1 VGIEEAWLIPTYGFL
16 AFGIISMFGKLLPF
30 PAKYFSVLA
39 IALGFITFWPVLF
52 DFVGRG
58 VRGYFLP
65 RVWFTAGDISVGS
78 GMIIDSLTIV
88 MLAMVTFV
96 AMLIQIYSIG
106 YMRHEH
112 NGHAAD
118 DPNINWYFAVHSLFV
133 ASMLTLILADNLLVL
148 YVAWELVGLCS
159 YLLIGFWWKRK
170 SAVNAAKKAFITTRI
185 GDVGLLI
192 GILMLAS
199 ETGTFN
205 IQQILVMVTNGE
217 LSDSLVTW
225 SALFIF
231 LGAMGKSAQFPLHV
245 WLPDAM
251 EGPTP
256 VSALI
261 HAATMVTA
269 GVFLVARMLPL
280 YEASEAAQLVVATVG
295 IITALMGASLA
306 LVVTDLKR
314 ILAYS
319 TMSHLGF
326 MMLALG
332 GLGFTAAIFH
342 LLMHGVAK
350 AMLFLTAGSIMHSMN
365 EETDI
370 NKMGG
375 LRKRMPITAI
385 TFTIGALSLSGIV
398 PLSGFWSKDEILL
411 VIKDDLNPIFLILFL
426 IAIVMSAMYMA
437 RAVYLVFYGPLK
449 NENRGVHES
458 PIVMTV
464 PLMILGGLSVVAG
477 FIFFP
482 LFGGDS
488 IGEFLFPLL
497 GESHEFHLDDIEPL
511 WTAVSILLATGGL
524 GLGIWLY
531 KSSRGTVDGLRSSF
545 APLHRLLINRYYM
558 DTAYQFIVD
567 KVVLTVGNAIAWF
580 DRRGVNDQGVNRSGQ
595 GVMLAGKWLR
605 YHVTGLFPDYGI
617 AMAGGVSLIVLY
629 IWLRPS

>member
-1 VGIEEAWLIPTYGFL
+1 MGIEQAWLIPTYGFL
-16 AFGIISMFGKLLPF
+16 AFGIIAMFGRFLPF
-30 PAKYFSVLA
+30 PAKYLSVLA
-39 IALGFITFWPVLF
+39 IALGFITFWPVLL
-52 DFVGRG
+52 DFVSRG
-58 VRGYFLP
+58 VAWYIVP
-65 RVWFTAGDISVGS
+65 RVWFTAGDLTVGS

-88 MLAMVTFV
+88 MLAMITFV

-106 YMRHEH
+106 YMRHGHGEH
-112 NGHAAD
+112 AVD

-133 ASMLTLILADNLLVL
+133 ASMLTLVLADNLLVL

-205 IQQILVMVTNGE
+205 ITQILGLVINGQ
-217 LSDSLVTW
+217 LSDSLVMW

-280 YEASEAAQLVVATVG
+280 YEYSEVAQFVVATVG
-295 IITALMGASLA
+295 IVTALMGASLA

-365 EETDI
+365 DETDI

-375 LRKRMPITAI
+375 LRKRMPITAL
-385 TFTIGALSLSGIV
+385 TFVVGALSLAGIA
-398 PLSGFWSKDEILL
+398 PLSGFWSKDELLL
-411 VIKDDLNPIFLILFL
+411 VIKDELHPVFLALFL
-426 IAIVMSAMYMA
+426 VAVVMSALYMA
-437 RAVYLVFYGPLK
+437 RAIYLVFYGSLK
-449 NENRGVHES
+449 NENRAVRES
-458 PIVMTV
+458 PGVMTV
-464 PLMILGGLSVVAG
+464 PLMILGILSVAAG
-477 FIFFP
+477 CVFFP
-482 LFGGDS
+482 LFGSGG
-488 IGEFLFPLL
+488 IGAFLFAPTH
-497 GESHEFHLDDIEPL
+497 SPHEFHLDDIEPL
-511 WTAVSILLATGGL
+511 WTGISILLATGGL
-524 GLGIWLY
+524 LFGIALY
-531 KSSRGTVDGLRSSF
+531 KSNRAIVNGMRVKLGW
-545 APLHRLLINRYYM
+545 LHRILINRYYM
-558 DTAYQFIVD
+558 DVVYQWIVD
-567 KVVLTVGNAIAWF
+567 KIVLTLGNAVAWF

-595 GVMLAGKWLR
+595 TVELAGRWIR

-617 AMAGGVSLIVLY
+617 AMAGGLSLIALY
-629 IWLRPS
+629 IWLRAS